1 MIGITI
7 VVYLTPCTKITLP
20 FAKIILTPM
29 LNFLQIYKARLL
41 IAMKV
46 KNLKTLAVLHKVL
59 INDFE
64 YDDVSTEACT

>member
-1 MIGITI
+1 
-7 VVYLTPCTKITLP
+7 
-20 FAKIILTPM
+20 M
-29 LNFLQIYKARLL
+29 LNFLQIYKAGSL